1 MMVTTQAPTLS
12 ALSDFRVLLDL
23 VKLAD
28 DHGRVNELIDNLT
41 KAREEADAAT
51 EALRVEGEKIAANRA
66 ALASDVADAKRTIAE
81 AEQAERQRIDSLNAA
96 RDVDVKAQAILD
108 SAQETLAEA
117 QRIRDEANAAAA
129 DTRAAAAAALEDAKA
144 EAARIIAQA
153 DDLRGEARAVLA
165 SARDAED
172 AALKKLE
179 QMKAIVG

>member
-108 SAQETLAEA
+108 SAKETLAEA
-117 QRIRDEANAAAA
+117 QRVHDDAVKDASDIRAQAAAE
-129 DTRAAAAAALEDAKA
+129 LERAKA
-144 EAARIIAQA
+144 EAVRIIAEA
-153 DDLRGEARAVLA
+153 DDLRNEARAVLA
-165 SARDAED
+165 SAREAED
-172 AALKKLE
+172 AALRKLD